1 MMTDLSK
8 AWGFIRL
15 RFEVRS
21 PDGGPTARHL
31 MVGSTSAWTIK
42 TRQLRRHQSNNGPWH
57 GHGSF
62 ALQVSN
68 FLGLLHGQLLRIN
81 FQIGQKAETQ
91 PGHRSSHWVWCFQWT
106 PGRCW
111 MCSSL
116 RGVWQV
122 MPAICKWCLGVKLT
136 WGNIFGKTLF
146 FLSYLMVFNNQKLE
160 PRKPW
165 YK

>member
-8 AWGFIRL
+8 VWGFIRL

-81 FQIGQKAETQ
+81 FQIGQKAETR
-91 PGHRSSHWVWCFQWT
+91 PGHRSSHLVFPMNAWAMLNVQQ
-106 PGRCW
+106 
-111 MCSSL
+111 SA
-116 RGVWQV
+116 RGLTSDACYLQV
-122 MPAICKWCLGVKLT
+122 MLG
-136 WGNIFGKTLF
+136 G
-146 FLSYLMVFNNQKLE
+146 
-160 PRKPW
+160 
-165 YK
+165 